1 MSLFL
6 CFFEN
11 KGLKPWVPQIT
22 SVAFISLLSWVRL
35 EARLE
40 RWAKRQL
47 RGHLGDETRHSHER
61 QHKCICL
68 SVHRSTDLTS
78 FNDSVSNPEEEV
90 SLFHD
95 GFHLQD
101 CHDPPWRVRVEQTQ
115 QVLRM
120 VNRKRKNSV
129 LVEKSPFAGITAG
142 RRDKSLTLGF

>member
-1 MSLFL
+1 MGSPNHFCSLHFSPEL
-6 CFFEN
+6 
-11 KGLKPWVPQIT
+11 G
-22 SVAFISLLSWVRL
+22 
-35 EARLE
+35 EARGE
-40 RWAKRQL
+40 VREVGKATASRSFGG
-47 RGHLGDETRHSHER
+47 RDETRHSHER